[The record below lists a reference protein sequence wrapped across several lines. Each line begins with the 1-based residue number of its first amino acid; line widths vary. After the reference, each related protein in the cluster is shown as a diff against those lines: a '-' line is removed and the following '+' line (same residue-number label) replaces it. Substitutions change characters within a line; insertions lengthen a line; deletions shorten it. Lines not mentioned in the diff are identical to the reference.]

1 MSPTPV
7 FLHWCTRA
15 PRIEYSGLF
24 LFNERERQAE
34 HHVRFDVPE
43 LMRAA
48 AKAVR
53 REKCVNITKLA
64 EGGFNKVFQLTM
76 DDGYEVVARIPTPI
90 AGPPHYTTASEV
102 ATMDFLRTELD
113 IPVPK
118 VFAWSSR
125 VNGDDRV
132 NAEYMIMEKVQ
143 GESLAAAWT
152 SLSGT
157 EIRDVMKQLVDIEA
171 RLLSRS
177 TEVCII
183 RRTLDNR
190 SLRTIRGSSKME
202 IFWTDSAWVHSRTD
216 PGDRSEDYL
225 TSIGEREAAWTARFG
240 RPRHREFF
248 FSLSK
253 REIDPEEHLALLS
266 QYDKVAP
273 YLIPKQE
280 DLTCPTLRHPDLHQS
295 NIFICPQSKQI
306 LNIIDWQGASVLPF
320 VVQAGY
326 PALCDHDMR
335 YQQSMQRPRLS
346 DEFDKMSPGE
356 QQEALMKLKHEQAN
370 LYYTAATGLKCKRHL
385 RALRLPHL
393 AIRQDLIRKAGM
405 PWNGDLVA
413 LRRTLVE
420 VQLKWDELNEGQ
432 RCPIAFSDKE
442 IEVAIEEGNEWN
454 EAAENLATIRKSL
467 GIDEEGGVEV
477 ANYDLAC
484 GMNREWRLQL
494 IRSASVDER
503 EQAWRIWP
511 YKDDNEDSEAF
522 VAALK
527 QL

>member
-1 MSPTPV
+1 
-7 FLHWCTRA
+7 
-15 PRIEYSGLF
+15 
-24 LFNERERQAE
+24 
-34 HHVRFDVPE
+34 
-43 LMRAA
+43 MRVA
-48 AKAVR
+48 AKAVG
-53 REKCVNITKLA
+53 REKCVNITKVA

-76 DDGYEVVARIPTPI
+76 DDEYEVIARIPTPI

-102 ATMDFLRTELD
+102 ATLDFLRIELD

-125 VNGDDRV
+125 VNGDNRV
-132 NAEYMIMEKVQ
+132 NAEYIIMEKVQ

-157 EIRDVMKQLVDIEA
+157 ELRDVMKQLVDIEA
-171 RLLSRS
+171 RLLSTCFSKHGSMYYKDDLEQSQSADKSRELGNGNLPDRFCVGPLADRS
-177 TEVCII
+177 WWTEE
-183 RRTLDNR
+183 RGRMTLD
-190 SLRTIRGSSKME
+190 RGS
-202 IFWTDSAWVHSRTD
+202 W
-216 PGDRSEDYL
+216 DRSEDYL
-225 TSIGEREAAWTARFG
+225 TSIGKRGAACTARFG

-280 DLTCPTLRHPDLHQS
+280 DLACPTLRHPDLHQS

-335 YQQSMQRPRLS
+335 HQQSMQRPRLS
-346 DEFDKMSPGE
+346 DEFVEMSPGE
-356 QQEALMKLKHEQAN
+356 QQEALMKLEHEQAN
-370 LYYTAATGLKCKRHL
+370 LYYTAATGLMCKRHL

-420 VQLKWDELNEGQ
+420 VQLKWGELNEGQ

-477 ANYDLAC
+477 ANYDHAC
-484 GMNREWRLQL
+484 RMNREWRLQL
-494 IRSASVDER
+494 LRSASVDER
-503 EQAWRIWP
+503 DQAWRIWP
-511 YKDDNEDSEAF
+511 YKDDNEDPEAF
-522 VAALK
+522 IAALK
-527 QL
+527 EL